1 MSRRWEIIE
10 ELKAGKKID
19 QKKCPVCGNSLRV
32 IINGYLSEEMAV
44 FFRQHRDYIKSGG
57 CMIFAD
63 DRDPFYVCS
72 KCGSEFTEDLEQI
85 KLISCPLE
93 AGGVIHEKE
102 CRDYGL
108 LESRRNYELMDD
120 RELICNKICPLMNKM
135 ARIKK
140 KDGSVVEGKIMRTF
154 LRTYD
159 MPGNQLIICEKKDKY
174 YGDFVHILISD
185 ISEIQPV

>member
-1 MSRRWEIIE
+1 MSSRWEIIE
-10 ELKAGKKID
+10 ALKAGKKID

-32 IINGYLSEEMAV
+32 IVNGYLSEEMAV

-93 AGGVIHEKE
+93 AGGAIHEKE
-102 CRDYGL
+102 CRD
-108 LESRRNYELMDD
+108 
-120 RELICNKICPLMNKM
+120 
-135 ARIKK
+135 
-140 KDGSVVEGKIMRTF
+140 
-154 LRTYD
+154 
-159 MPGNQLIICEKKDKY
+159 
-174 YGDFVHILISD
+174 
-185 ISEIQPV
+185 